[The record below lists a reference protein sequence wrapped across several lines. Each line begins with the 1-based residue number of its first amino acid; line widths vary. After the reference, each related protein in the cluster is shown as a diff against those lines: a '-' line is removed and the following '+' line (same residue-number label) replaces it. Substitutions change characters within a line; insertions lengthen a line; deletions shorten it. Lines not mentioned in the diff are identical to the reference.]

1 MLAPFLHAWTIPP
14 DLPSEPRRRQ
24 TGRVYFDD
32 SIDPLDLP
40 APPGPDEIAR
50 AFPVPL
56 LTLVPQDA
64 IDETAVSTT
73 SHTMDGA
80 TTLTE
85 ATFSYT
91 FWRNPADRS
100 DPANLADLPDAVRAD
115 LDAPPVRPLPEW
127 MLRARERMRYPLLW
141 DAVRTTHVVDPAE
154 VRWLT
159 PAFALV
165 EHVNYILMNAFRD
178 ERVRAA
184 PDEFPGELLG
194 AATERSI
201 EHGIPVSVDGVDRPG
216 MRVDTDAHVYGLGV
230 DLGDRILTAV
240 FARERLPSLELA
252 FRSWPTAGTGSRR
265 ARAS

>member
-1 MLAPFLHAWTIPP
+1 MLAPFLHAWTIRP
-14 DLPSEPRRRQ
+14 DLPCATPHRQ

-40 APPGPDEIAR
+40 EPPGPDEIAR

-64 IDETAVSTT
+64 IGETLCGVG
-73 SHTMDGA
+73 SHTTDGTVVMTTA
-80 TTLTE
+80 TL
-85 ATFSYT
+85 SYT

-100 DPANLADLPDAVRAD
+100 DPANLADLPAAVRAD

-141 DAVRTTHVVDPAE
+141 DAVRTTHIADPSEAP
-154 VRWLT
+154 WHT

-165 EHVNYILMNAFRD
+165 EHVNYIVMNAFRD

-240 FARERLPSLELA
+240 FARDRLPSLELA

-265 ARAS
+265 APAS

>member
-1 MLAPFLHAWTIPP
+1 MLAPFLRAWTV
-14 DLPSEPRRRQ
+14 LPALSSMRLPGQ
-24 TGRVYFDD
+24 TGTVYFDD

-40 APPGPDEIAR
+40 APPTPDDVAR

-64 IDETAVSTT
+64 IGETLCGVG
-73 SHTMDGA
+73 SHTTDGTVVMTTA
-80 TTLTE
+80 TL
-85 ATFSYT
+85 SYT

-100 DPANLADLPDAVRAD
+100 DPANLADLPAAVRAD

-127 MLRARERMRYPLLW
+127 ILRARERMRYPLLW
-141 DAVRTTHVVDPAE
+141 DAVRTTHIADPAE
-154 VRWLT
+154 APWHT

-165 EHVNYILMNAFRD
+165 EHVNYILMNTYRD

-201 EHGIPVSVDGVDRPG
+201 EHGIPVTVDGVDRPG
-216 MRVDTDAHVYGLGV
+216 MRIDTDAHVYGLGV

-240 FARERLPSLELA
+240 FARERLPSLALA
-252 FRSWPTAGTGSRR
+252 FRSWPTGGTASRR
-265 ARAS
+265 APAS